1 MADDVVI
8 VAGTFT
14 VDPDQRT
21 EFLEG
26 RQESIKASR
35 EDRGCLQ
42 YAMSADAVDP
52 AVVRLFEVWSS
63 EADLE
68 AHLQR
73 MREPGQPPQ
82 GGVPVLAVAISK
94 YIHAEER
101 GFGS

>member
-1 MADDVVI
+1 MADDVLI

-14 VDPDQRT
+14 VDPDRRA

-26 RQESIKASR
+26 RTESIKASR
-35 EDRGCLQ
+35 QDHGCLQ

-63 EADLE
+63 PADLE

-73 MREPGQPPQ
+73 MRGSGQPAE
-82 GGVPVLAVAISK
+82 GGVPVLAVDITK
-94 YIHAEER
+94 FVHAEEQP
-101 GFGS
+101 FG